1 MVEVGENVEN
11 KEQFKSLLDR
21 NEIRRLQLAARDKD
35 LRKLSDWAAQFEESI
50 SKEFDKIYKKRTDA
64 ELERMIDIIY
74 LTIIY
79 TLHFNESTMFGK
91 RRINSF
97 MEDLIATVNNFNDG
111 SYSVAEYR
119 EILAK
124 DGIETRIR
132 NEGGDSN
139 ETMAL

>member
-1 MVEVGENVEN
+1 MEN
-11 KEQFKSLLDR
+11 KEKYKSILDR
-21 NEIRRLQLAARDKD
+21 NEIRRLQKAARDKD
-35 LRKLSDWAAQFEESI
+35 LRKLADWAAQFEESI
-50 SKEFDKIYKKRTDA
+50 SKEFDAIYKKRTDA

-74 LTIIY
+74 LTIMY

-91 RRINSF
+91 KRIKSF

-132 NEGGDSN
+132 NEGD
-139 ETMAL
+139 EK